1 MCGTHLDGL
10 IDRFLEDH
18 RESEGGY
25 AKITSEDISLLRE
38 IVQWLIELKCDSDP
52 DGDLPIEFEVVNRR
66 THERM
71 YYGQVPYRE
80 SYDPEDEQERIPFM
94 EMVRV
99 LQMNLNI
106 AASRLDNELN
116 VEYIREIRKQKESQ

>member
-1 MCGTHLDGL
+1 MSHLDGL
-10 IDRFLEDH
+10 IDHFLGDH
-18 RESEGGY
+18 RESKGGY
-25 AKITSEDISLLRE
+25 AEITHEDIKELHE
-38 IVQWLIELKCDSDP
+38 IVRELIELKCDRDP
-52 DGDLPIEFEVVNRR
+52 DGDLPIEFEIVNRR

-71 YYGQVPYRE
+71 NYGQVPYRE

-116 VEYIREIRKQKESQ
+116 VEYHRSQQRRRV